1 MGTQRG
7 PRSSDDRDLNRVG
20 VKVVDH
26 SHFRLKCMKCGQQ
39 WSPMIEPGGRLPRKY
54 WQCPNG
60 CNVK

>member
-7 PRSSDDRDLNRVG
+7 PKSSDDRDLKRVG
-20 VKVVDH
+20 VKVIDH
-26 SHFRLKCMKCGQQ
+26 SRFLLQCAKCGQQ
-39 WSPMIEPGGRLPRKY
+39 WQPMIEPGGRLPRKY